1 MIYED
6 SQSPIHPPKELNTIQ
21 SYLQPQQK
29 KAVFT
34 FSGFLARIGA
44 SHQLNIQ
51 EAGENSRLPSKKGE
65 IISYLLGALGPDL
78 NKILITN
85 LFKVKYPYSV

>member
-1 MIYED
+1 MRTHNAPFTLP
-6 SQSPIHPPKELNTIQ
+6 QSRILSKATYNHN
-21 SYLQPQQK
+21 K
-29 KAVFT
+29 KSTVFP
-34 FSGFLARIGA
+34 FSGFLARTGA

-51 EAGENSRLPSKKGE
+51 EAGENFRLPSKKGKT
-65 IISYLLGALGPDL
+65 ISYLLGALGPDL

>member
-1 MIYED
+1 MPHSP
-6 SQSPIHPPKELNTIQ
+6 SQRAEYYPKLPTTTT
-21 SYLQPQQK
+21 K

-51 EAGENSRLPSKKGE
+51 AAGENSRLPSKKGE